1 MTDEP
6 DRPMITLILA
16 GPFSRTDVIAI
27 LKLVRF
33 IDSEDPSGAYFCQIQ
48 DPSET
53 IADAEGVIREAWP
66 EQPDRKQEIR
76 IIRKQ

>member
-1 MTDEP
+1 MADKEP
-6 DRPMITLILA
+6 ITLIIA
-16 GPFSRTDVIAI
+16 GPFSRSDVIAI
-27 LKLVRF
+27 LKLIRY
-33 IDSEDPSGAYFCQIQ
+33 IDTQDPTGAYFCQIQ

-53 IADAEGVIREAWP
+53 IVDAEGVIREAWP